1 MLLILGLAG
10 FNQFFQNAGF
20 WPLPGQN
27 IFFLASSG
35 AECLPGVHSDV
46 RA

>member
-20 WPLPGQN
+20 WPLPGRN
-27 IFFLASSG
+27 VFLVFIQVSV
-35 AECLPGVHSDV
+35 P
-46 RA
+46 R